1 MASSEPARA
10 IADVSAGVILATVTI
25 AAPPERVF
33 RAITEPGE
41 IVRWW
46 GSDELYRTTNHTAD
60 LRPGGAWRSEG
71 KGSDGTPF
79 SVEGEFTVVEPPH
92 RLSMTWRP
100 AWDGGNVTTVS
111 YLLEPTEGGTR
122 LTLRHEGFGTRE
134 SACRDHGTGW
144 PRVLGWL
151 GAYLGADAQSEK
163 PKFFLTRL
171 IPPRPDF
178 PRTMST
184 EEAAAMEKHA
194 AYCRGLLA
202 SGQAVVF
209 GPVADPAGVWGLGVL
224 RAADAAAALA
234 LTDADPVIRSG
245 LGLRY
250 EVVPMISAIV

>member
-1 MASSEPARA
+1 MASNERARA

-25 AAPPERVF
+25 SAPPERVF

-46 GSDELYRTTNHTAD
+46 GSDELYRTTSHVAD
-60 LRPGGAWRSEG
+60 VRPGGAWRSEG

-79 SVEGEFTVVEPPH
+79 SVEGEFILVDPPY
-92 RLSMTWRP
+92 RLSMTWKP
-100 AWDGGNVTTVS
+100 AWDGGSATTVS
-111 YLLEPTEGGTR
+111 YLLEPTESGTR
-122 LTLRHEGFGTRE
+122 LTLRHEGFGERAN
-134 SACRDHGTGW
+134 SCRDHGTGW
-144 PRVLGWL
+144 PRVLAWL
-151 GAYLGADAQSEK
+151 SAYMSADAAVDR

-178 PRTMST
+178 PRTMNA
-184 EEAAAMEKHA
+184 EEAAAMAKHA

-209 GPVADPAGVWGLGVL
+209 GPVADPAGVWGLGVVI
-224 RAADAAAALA
+224 AADESAALTM
-234 LTDADPVIRSG
+234 TDADPVIRSG